1 MGDTVYWAELQ
12 GALSDVGLNVALDVP
27 IPNGP
32 WVGQID
38 GRPFTMTVTPKS
50 DEDGLRDFM
59 IVSLFR
65 QEEEKVIPLLSQF
78 MGYQS
83 FCRYLHRKNAE
94 ASATYEWDRKEP
106 AARFKELEKDVDVY
120 ELKRLEKGFAA
131 PSAKGMDDFFQQI
144 TPQIIEKWEAAV
156 RDDPKAEWNCNRLCD
171 ILPFVKAVM
180 PRVGRNQSLFGLSII
195 SLDGKTQ
202 NEKEIVRYGLAPLL
216 AARILTEDEAVQVV
230 DWYLQTSPTWDS
242 GGAGQFT
249 KDFTLG
255 GVSYRL
261 ITDAYRDCR
270 DLNLQVL
277 KAS

>member
-1 MGDTVYWAELQ
+1 MGDTVYWVELQ
-12 GALSDVGLNVALDVP
+12 SALSDVGLNVALDLP
-27 IPNGP
+27 IPGGH
-32 WVGQID
+32 WVGQMD
-38 GRPFTMTVTPKS
+38 EKPFAMTVTPKS

-59 IVSLFR
+59 IVSLFG
-65 QEEEKVIPLLSQF
+65 QEEEKVIPLLSKF
-78 MGYQS
+78 MGYDP
-83 FCRYLHRKNAE
+83 FCRYLNQKIE
-94 ASATYEWDRKEP
+94 GASATYEWDKKEP
-106 AARFKELEKDVDVY
+106 ATQFGELEKDADVY
-120 ELKRLEKGFAA
+120 ELQKLEEGFRA
-131 PSAKGMDDFFQQI
+131 PSAKGMDDFFQQF
-144 TPQIIEKWEAAV
+144 TPEVLERWEKAV
-156 RDDPKAEWNCNRLCD
+156 QENPGAEWNCNRLRD

-180 PRVGRNQSLFGLSII
+180 PQVGRNQSLFGLSIV

-216 AARILTEDEAVQVV
+216 AARILTEGEATQVV

-249 KDFTLG
+249 KNFAVG

-261 ITDAYRDCR
+261 ITDAYRGCR